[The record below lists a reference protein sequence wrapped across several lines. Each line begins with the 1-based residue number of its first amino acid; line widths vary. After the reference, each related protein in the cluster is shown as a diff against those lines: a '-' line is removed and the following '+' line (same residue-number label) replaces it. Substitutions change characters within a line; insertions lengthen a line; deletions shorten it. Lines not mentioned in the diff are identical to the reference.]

1 MTNAIVYVQ
10 KMVVKINLLNQI
22 NRLVMGYKRRQKE
35 IERTERSRRRD
46 FKRNTIAN
54 DLHSIKYR
62 QRIVPNKKKSNTSKH
77 SNTDYE

>member
-1 MTNAIVYVQ
+1 
-10 KMVVKINLLNQI
+10 MV
-22 NRLVMGYKRRQKE
+22 YKRRQKE

-46 FKRNTIAN
+46 FKRITIAN
-54 DLHSIKYR
+54 DLHSVNYR